1 MIPQPASPPT
11 LRIAQEPPTFAWL
24 IRLNGP
30 QRGEIYAIPG
40 AGLTIGRA
48 PDNDLVLE
56 DETVSRHHARLL
68 VESSLGRAQV
78 YIQDLASINGVLV
91 NGQSVVRHL
100 LEDEDR
106 VLVGETLF
114 VFKQL

>member
-1 MIPQPASPPT
+1 MIPQPVSPPT
-11 LRIAQEPPTFAWL
+11 LRIAHEPPTFAWL

-30 QRGEIYAIPG
+30 QRGDIYAIP
-40 AGLTIGRA
+40 ASGLTIGRA
-48 PDNDLVLE
+48 PDNDLVLG

-68 VESSLGRAQV
+68 VESSLGRSQV
-78 YIQDLASINGVLV
+78 YIQDLASVNGVLV
-91 NGQSVVRHL
+91 NSQSVVRQL

-106 VLVGETLF
+106 ILIGETLF